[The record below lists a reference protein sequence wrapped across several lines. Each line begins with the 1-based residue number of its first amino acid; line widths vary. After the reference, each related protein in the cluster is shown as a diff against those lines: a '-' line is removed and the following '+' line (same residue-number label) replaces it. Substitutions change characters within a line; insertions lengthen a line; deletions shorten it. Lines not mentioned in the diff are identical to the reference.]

1 MKTLWRLLSI
11 LAVANLLAL
20 SAFVGW
26 LWQTGRMNEQR
37 FELLKSILAS
47 TTDEDAARLEE
58 EKVIGAEAM
67 RVAAEERKLLEAPF
81 TREEQ
86 VAAAERFEERAQ
98 LAMKTLNDEQ
108 ARLAGKIDER
118 EGAVAEREGALDARR
133 EAWEQAIAD
142 EKQRETSEQFKK
154 AVKLLE
160 GLPPKQAKDWILEL
174 VGSGKIEQ
182 AVKYLDAM
190 SATKSANLLKS
201 FKTAAETKSA
211 TDLVER
217 LRVLGLESETQAA
230 AKPTAQPK
238 PRTPPKEVAPAAA
251 TPAAPAPTPAVN
263 APVSV
268 K

>member
-1 MKTLWRLLSI
+1 M
-11 LAVANLLAL
+11 
-20 SAFVGW
+20 
-26 LWQTGRMNEQR
+26 
-37 FELLKSILAS
+37 
-47 TTDEDAARLEE
+47 
-58 EKVIGAEAM
+58 
-67 RVAAEERKLLEAPF
+67 
-81 TREEQ
+81 
-86 VAAAERFEERAQ
+86 
-98 LAMKTLNDEQ
+98 
-108 ARLAGKIDER
+108 
-118 EGAVAEREGALDARR
+118 
-133 EAWEQAIAD
+133 
-142 EKQRETSEQFKK
+142 
-154 AVKLLE
+154 LE

-251 TPAAPAPTPAVN
+251 TPAAPAPSPAAN